1 MTGFRSFFVAFVFF
15 LPAFAANCAEDL
27 QEKDQVLSYID
38 RHFEEQISFLEKVVN
53 INSGTRNISGVRK
66 VGEEFAAEFEKL
78 GFKNFWIKMPFEMKR
93 AGHLYSQRE
102 GEDGPHI
109 LLIGHL
115 DTVFSKDS
123 DFQKFTHQGNHITG
137 PGVVDMKGGDVV
149 MLYALKALHACGI
162 LDGKS
167 IKIFLTGDEENVGPP
182 LSLSRRELIDAAKQ
196 SDMALSFESGQ
207 QDQAV
212 IARRGASLW
221 SLGVSAK
228 RAHSSTIFSEDSG
241 DGAIYETARILKKFH
256 KFAQNMPNLTLNPAV
271 IAGGTSAGFDAG
283 SATWTSA
290 GKDNIIPQVVE
301 SRGDLRFISREQLDD
316 ARAEMR
322 KIIEENLPHTSA
334 EITFTDLYPAM
345 SITPENK
352 RLLGVL
358 DEVSQELGY
367 GPVGPNQPGD
377 RGAGD
382 ISFVAPHVASIDA
395 LGPWGGGSHTTQEW
409 LDTEGFRKA
418 TKRTALLLYQI
429 FQSHQRHPDGS

>member
-1 MTGFRSFFVAFVFF
+1 
-15 LPAFAANCAEDL
+15 
-27 QEKDQVLSYID
+27 
-38 RHFEEQISFLEKVVN
+38 
-53 INSGTRNISGVRK
+53 
-66 VGEEFAAEFEKL
+66 
-78 GFKNFWIKMPFEMKR
+78 
-93 AGHLYSQRE
+93 
-102 GEDGPHI
+102 
-109 LLIGHL
+109 
-115 DTVFSKDS
+115 
-123 DFQKFTHQGNHITG
+123 
-137 PGVVDMKGGDVV
+137 MKGGDVV
-149 MLYALKALHACGI
+149 MLFALKALHACGI

-167 IKIFLTGDEENVGPP
+167 IKIFLTGDEENVGTP

-196 SDMALSFESGQ
+196 SDMALSFESGR

-221 SLGVSAK
+221 SLEVSAK

-241 DGAIYETARILKKFH
+241 DGAIYETARILDKFH
-256 KFAQNMPNLTLNPAV
+256 ELAQNMPNLTLNPAV
-271 IAGGTSAGFDAG
+271 IAGGISVGFDAG
-283 SATWTSA
+283 SATWTSS

-301 SRGDLRFISREQLDD
+301 SRGDLRFISREQLDF

-334 EITFTDLYPAM
+334 KITFTDLYPAM

-352 RLLGVL
+352 QLMGALN
-358 DEVSQELGY
+358 EVSQELGY

-395 LGPWGGGSHTTQEW
+395 LGPWGGDAHTTEEW

-418 TKRTALLLYQI
+418 TKRTALLLYRI
-429 FQSHQRHPDGS
+429 FQSHQHHPDGS